1 MYSPKL
7 DRNETALSLPIVA
20 TYNLRSLFPKVNSL
34 KTDILERNIDVAFL
48 QEIWEDS
55 GNEKYQKE
63 VEKMYELDGLKY
75 VSTPQLKG
83 TAKAAYGGAGLIVN
97 TSKFSHIDPNI
108 QVPDGLEVKWA
119 IVKPKNQI
127 SKFKKTNSVFFLLST
142 KQRKIYKTCRLPY
155 FNTAYAVYE
164 IS

>member
-75 VSTPQLKG
+75 VSTPRPKG
-83 TAKAAYGGAGLIVN
+83 KAKAAYGGAGLIVN
-97 TSKFSHIDPNI
+97 TSKFSLIDPNI
-108 QVPDGLEVKWA
+108 QVPDGL
-119 IVKPKNQI
+119 
-127 SKFKKTNSVFFLLST
+127 
-142 KQRKIYKTCRLPY
+142 
-155 FNTAYAVYE
+155 
-164 IS
+164 